1 MKRQLISF
9 KDIFQ
14 LMKCLKILIGERS
27 GYTRYKFYNHNKM
40 LIIKI

>member
-1 MKRQLISF
+1 MKRQLINF
-9 KDIFQ
+9 KDTFQ

-27 GYTRYKFYNHNKM
+27 GYTRCQFYNYNKI